1 MAVDVIFTDRAP
13 RPVGPYSQAYRA
25 GGILYT
31 AGQVALD
38 PTTGELVPGG
48 IAAQTRQALRN
59 LEAVL
64 AAGGSSL
71 GNVVKTTIFMAD
83 LAEFSQM
90 NAVYAEFF
98 TQNPPARSTV
108 QVAGLPKGAR
118 VEIECVA
125 VISG

>member
-25 GGILYT
+25 GGMLYT

-38 PTTGELVPGG
+38 PATGELVAGG

-64 AAGGSSL
+64 SAGGSSL